1 MKAQE
6 IMTRNPAC
14 CTPDDTAEQ
23 AAALMEDNDCGCVPV
38 VEDQETRK
46 LIGLVT
52 DRDIAL
58 RGVGR
63 GRDGSTPVRELMSA
77 DVSCCGPD
85 SDVEEAER
93 IMTERQVRRVPVI
106 DEGGC
111 CVGMIAQADLA
122 READHG
128 VSDREVGQVVER
140 VSEPTGDARTDADV
154 GVRANRGG
162 GGCC

>member
-6 IMTRNPAC
+6 MMTRSPAC
-14 CTPDDTAEQ
+14 CTPDDSAER
-23 AAALMEDNDCGCVPV
+23 AAALMEENDCGCVPV

-58 RGVGR
+58 RGAGR
-63 GRDGSTPVRELMSA
+63 GRDASTPVRELMST
-77 DVSCCGPD
+77 DVSCCGTD

-106 DEGGC
+106 DEAGC

-122 READHG
+122 READRG
-128 VSDREVGQVVER
+128 VSDREVGRVVER
-140 VSEPTGDARTDADV
+140 ISEPMSDARADADV
-154 GVRANRGG
+154 GMRANQG